1 MEIENR
7 LEFTKIKEIWM
18 EYALTGH
25 AKEEIKKIVPYLSK
39 NELSAKQRET
49 TEAKMMIEK
58 LGNPPLVSL
67 AGIAE
72 LVEIAQKGDC
82 LRGVQ
87 LEEI

>member
-18 EYALTGH
+18 EYALTEH
-25 AKEEIKKIVPYLSK
+25 AKEEIRKIVPYLSE

-58 LGNPPLVSL
+58 LGIHRLFLCP
-67 AGIAE
+67 G
-72 LVEIAQKGDC
+72 
-82 LRGVQ
+82 
-87 LEEI
+87 